1 MGDSVHHP
9 HDGLVKHTLSKPENA
24 AALARPI
31 VEDVAPVLATRI
43 SWAEL
48 ERESVTFVSKHLAHA
63 ESDVLYRST
72 IDGDR
77 PAYIYVLH
85 EHQSSVDKLMAFRLL
100 EYVLSI
106 WKHHRKTHPGGS
118 DVLSFVLP
126 IVTCAN
132 PKGGSWTAS
141 TQLADLIDV
150 DDEVRI
156 ELDPYLP
163 RLGYLLNDLTATPLA
178 EILAR
183 LGTPATRILQVL
195 LKVVPGNTRLH
206 LELRVLESDL
216 RRIDAD
222 ELCAVLTYI
231 LSEGD
236 TAAPDLQTL
245 VDDIGPEAK
254 EAFMS
259 TASRLRA
266 EGSADGQVKVL
277 LRLMTQKFGPVPA
290 RVVTAMRGASQDQID
305 VWAGRLLSAKTLDDL
320 GIA

>member
-1 MGDSVHHP
+1 MP
-9 HDGLVKHTLSKPENA
+9 
-24 AALARPI
+24 R
-31 VEDVAPVLATRI
+31 
-43 SWAEL
+43 
-48 ERESVTFVSKHLAHA
+48 
-63 ESDVLYRST
+63 
-72 IDGDR
+72 
-77 PAYIYVLH
+77 
-85 EHQSSVDKLMAFRLL
+85 SSVVWKSLAPRDSLSLWGIRCIIRLL

-118 DVLSFVLP
+118 DVLPFVLP
-126 IVTCAN
+126 IVTYAN

-141 TQLADLIDV
+141 TQLAELIDV

-183 LGTPATRILQVL
+183 PGTPATRILQVL

-206 LELRVLESDL
+206 LELRMLEPDL
-216 RRIDAD
+216 KRIDAD
-222 ELCAVLTYI
+222 ELVAVLTYI

-236 TAAPDLQTL
+236 TADRDLQTL

-254 EAFMS
+254 EAFMA
-259 TASRLRA
+259 TAGRLRA
-266 EGSADGQVKVL
+266 EGEVKVL
-277 LRLMTQKFGPVPA
+277 LRLMTQKFGPIPA
-290 RVVTAMRGASQDQID
+290 RVVTAMRGASEDQLDI
-305 VWAGRLLSAKTLDDL
+305 WTGRLLSAKSLEDL